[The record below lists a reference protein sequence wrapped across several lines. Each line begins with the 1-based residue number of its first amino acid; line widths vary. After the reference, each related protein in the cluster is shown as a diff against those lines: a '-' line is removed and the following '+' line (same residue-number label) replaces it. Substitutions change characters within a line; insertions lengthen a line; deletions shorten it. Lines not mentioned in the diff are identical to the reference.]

1 MPRFDLQLFGRVLGE
16 NAMLPVEVEQNQE
29 KFSVLK
35 KLHFKEHL
43 KAFVIQTFV
52 PLKMKPAIH
61 HHAGQ
66 NGMLETGV
74 TVP

>member
-43 KAFVIQTFV
+43 KAFVI
-52 PLKMKPAIH
+52 
-61 HHAGQ
+61 
-66 NGMLETGV
+66 
-74 TVP
+74 